1 MKSFEKRDNIGGEK
15 AELCRGRN
23 AFAEAFLFGSSEK
36 AEGLA
41 RFYYTPLGMLIH
53 VTVSG
58 LDAECGVYSLEMH
71 TKSGGCCVLPPLYC
85 RCGRAWLSALTGK
98 ISACDILGGKVCVK
112 RSNSNKPFDTVAEGN
127 ILSSALEQITLMA
140 AE

>member
-1 MKSFEKRDNIGGEK
+1 MNLFEKRDSIGGET

-23 AFAEAFLFGSSEK
+23 AFAEAYMLGSSEQT
-36 AEGLA
+36 EGIA

-53 VTVSG
+53 VTVGG
-58 LDAECGVYSLEMH
+58 LDTEHGVYSLEMH

-85 RCGRAWLSALTGK
+85 RGGRAWVTALTGK
-98 ISACDILGGKVCVK
+98 ISACDILGGKVCIG
-112 RSNSNKPFDTVAEGN
+112 RSGSDNPFGTVAEGN
-127 ILSSALEQITLMA
+127 IHSTAVEKITLMA